1 MTEKVEDPKVEE
13 LAEVMNIFTLLHCCS
28 NQCLQDSDDEPET
41 TQQVKV
47 DDNEDE
53 KGSTRGEK
61 KARKAMIKLGLKL
74 VPGVVRVTMK
84 KSKNIMF
91 VVAKPDVYHTA
102 GSDTYI
108 VFGEAK
114 IEDLAAKQAE
124 LNAQQAAAQRAV
136 AAENA
141 KSGLDKAAASQPA
154 RTAAPAAA
162 AAASADEPAVSED
175 GVDAKDVDLVM
186 DQAHC
191 TRAQAIQA
199 LKNNNNDLV
208 NAIME
213 LTI

>member
-13 LAEVMNIFTLLHCCS
+13 LAE
-28 NQCLQDSDDEPET
+28 DSDDEPET
-41 TQQVKV
+41 NQQVKV
-47 DDNEDE
+47 DDAEDE

-74 VPGVVRVTMK
+74 IPGVVRVTMK

-124 LNAQQAAAQRAV
+124 LNQQQAAAQRQV

-141 KSGLDKAAASQPA
+141 KSGLDKAASQPA
-154 RTAAPAAA
+154 RTPAGPAT
-162 AAASADEPAVSED
+162 ASADEPAVSED

>member
-1 MTEKVEDPKVEE
+1 
-13 LAEVMNIFTLLHCCS
+13 
-28 NQCLQDSDDEPET
+28 
-41 TQQVKV
+41 
-47 DDNEDE
+47 
-53 KGSTRGEK
+53 
-61 KARKAMIKLGLKL
+61 
-74 VPGVVRVTMK
+74 
-84 KSKNIMF
+84 MF

-124 LNAQQAAAQRAV
+124 LNAQQAAAQRQV
-136 AAENA
+136 AAEQA
-141 KSGLDKAAASQPA
+141 KSGLDKAATSTPA
-154 RTAAPAAA
+154 ARAAAPAS
-162 AAASADEPAVSED
+162 ASADEPTVSED